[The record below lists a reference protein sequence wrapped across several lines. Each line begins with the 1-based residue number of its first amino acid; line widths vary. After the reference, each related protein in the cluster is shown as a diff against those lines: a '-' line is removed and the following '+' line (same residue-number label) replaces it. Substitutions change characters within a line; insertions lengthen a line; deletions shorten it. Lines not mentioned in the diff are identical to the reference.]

1 MKQGALMKTIGT
13 LRSAAVAALWAL
25 AAFHGVPAVAA
36 DDDPKQYVQF
46 VEEFAGNCV
55 TRQGVQILVK
65 STHPSRKLRV
75 WLDRY
80 HMGKPTADR
89 SRTDLAPG
97 AEPEPLGCS
106 TNANSPQDWR
116 VVRAT
121 FID

>member
-1 MKQGALMKTIGT
+1 MTLTRVPRAAPLAALFA
-13 LRSAAVAALWAL
+13 AAVL
-25 AAFHGVPAVAA
+25 AATPARA
-36 DDDPKQYVQF
+36 DEDPRQYVQF

-55 TRQGVQILVK
+55 SRQGVQILVK
-65 STHPSRKLRV
+65 NKHPTRKLRV

-89 SRTDLAPG
+89 SRSDLAPG

-106 TNANSPQDWR
+106 TNANGPQDWR
-116 VVRAT
+116 IVRAA